1 MIGTRSAPLA
11 IVWVLIESR
20 ISGLFVGAAVG
31 DALGAPFEF
40 RPAGTYKKRFPSPV
54 LGGCGELIGGGGFN
68 WAPGEF
74 TDDTQMA
81 MVLAESMLANG
92 LRLEPDHVFSAW
104 REWADVAVDVGST
117 TRHALS
123 FERWQDVTHRNPAM
137 TAANG
142 ALMRTFPLAVPNI
155 DEGLRREWTLQQ
167 ASLTHAHPD
176 AGFGAWLGVAMM
188 RAAIEDN
195 DPFAALGVELDRLPR
210 ESHEK
215 FSPLLSEEWSPST
228 ATIGNGS
235 VWGCLAGAVWA
246 VRGASTY
253 EDAVVR
259 AVNLGDDADTVACV
273 AGAIAGAMFSEQAIP
288 SRWLAYVHG
297 TALGKTYR
305 LEDLENVARSLAGMS
320 PPRPQKERV
329 VGPIE
334 VFPGLHAANRAGAET
349 VPTDWAVI
357 SLCRTE
363 GFFSGHDVRRQ
374 SYLLDNSNGNPHLD
388 HAVADVVNSI
398 DELLAEGRVVVV
410 HCEGGRSRTCL
421 ALKAWWMKTTGGSH
435 EEARKWLRENWHMC
449 TDHNTSFTDFLD
461 RYTPK

>member
-1 MIGTRSAPLA
+1 
-11 IVWVLIESR
+11 
-20 ISGLFVGAAVG
+20 
-31 DALGAPFEF
+31 LGAPFEF
-40 RPAGTYKKRFPSPV
+40 RPAGAYKKRFPSPV
-54 LGGCGELIGGGGFN
+54 LGGSGELIGGGGFN

-81 MVLAESMLANG
+81 MVLAESLLANG
-92 LRLEPDHVFSAW
+92 LQLEPDHVFSSW
-104 REWADVAVDVGST
+104 REWAADAVDVGST

-142 ALMRTFPLAVPNI
+142 ALMRVFPLVLLDI

-176 AGFGAWLGVAMM
+176 AGLGAWLGVAMM
-188 RAAIEDN
+188 RAAIEER
-195 DPFAALGVELDRLPR
+195 DPFDTLSAELEHLPK
-210 ESHEK
+210 ESREK
-215 FSPLLSEEWSPST
+215 FAPLLATTWSP
-228 ATIGNGS
+228 ATDSIGNGS

-246 VRGASTY
+246 VRGATDY

-273 AGAIAGAMFSEQAIP
+273 AGAIAGAMFTEQAIP

-297 TALGKTYR
+297 TALGNTYR

-320 PPRPQKERV
+320 PPRPQKESV

-334 VFPGLHAANRAGAET
+334 VFPGLYAANRAGAET

-363 GFFSGHDVRRQ
+363 GFFVGHSVRRQ
-374 SYLLDNSNGNPHLD
+374 SYILDNSHGNPKLH
-388 HAVADVVNSI
+388 HVVSDVVNSI
-398 DELLAEGRVVVV
+398 DELLAEGRQVVV

-421 ALKAWWMKTTGGSH
+421 ALKAWWMKTTGAPH
-435 EEARKWLRENWHMC
+435 AEAELWLRERWHMC
-449 TDHNTSFTDFLD
+449 SDHNDSFTEFLD
-461 RYTPK
+461 RYKPR

>member
-1 MIGTRSAPLA
+1 MVEA
-11 IVWVLIESR
+11 SR
-20 ISGLFVGAAVG
+20 LTGLLVGAAVG

-40 RPAGTYKKRFPSPV
+40 MPAGSYAKRFPRPV
-54 LGGCGELIGGGGFN
+54 RGGIGELIGGGGFN

-81 MVLAESMLANG
+81 IVLAESLLANDHT
-92 LRLEPDHVFSAW
+92 LSRDHVFESW
-104 REWADVAVDVGST
+104 RGWAADARDVGST

-123 FERWQDVTHRNPAM
+123 FTRWQDVTHRNPAM

-142 ALMRTFPLAVPNI
+142 ALMRAFPLALLDV
-155 DEGLRREWTLQQ
+155 DSGTRKQWTLQQ
-167 ASLTHAHPD
+167 AELTHAHPD
-176 AGFGAWLGVAMM
+176 AAFGAWLGVAMM
-188 RAAIEDN
+188 RAAIDQQ
-195 DPFAALGVELDRLPR
+195 DPFSALNDELRQLPS
-210 ESHEK
+210 ESYEV
-215 FSPLLSEEWSPST
+215 FSPLLDESWKPSGSV
-228 ATIGNGS
+228 IGNSS

-246 VRGASTY
+246 VRGARSF

-273 AGAIAGAMFSEQAIP
+273 AGAIAGAMFTEQAIP

-297 TALGKTYR
+297 AVHGKRYR
-305 LEDLENVARSLAGMS
+305 LEDLENLAMS
-320 PPRPQKERV
+320 IAGKPVPKPQKEAV

-349 VPTDWAVI
+349 APTDWAVV

-363 GFFSGHDVRRQ
+363 GFFAGHEVRRQ
-374 SYLLDNSNGNPHLD
+374 SYVLDNSHGNPKLHD
-388 HAVADVVNSI
+388 AVSDVVDTI
-398 DELLAEGRVVVV
+398 DELLAEGRQVVV

-435 EEARKWLRENWHMC
+435 DEARDWLRENWHMC
-449 TDHNTSFTDFLD
+449 ADHNSSFTDYLD
-461 RYTPK
+461 RYKPQ

>member
-1 MIGTRSAPLA
+1 MVLA
-11 IVWVLIESR
+11 SRVTGVL
-20 ISGLFVGAAVG
+20 VGAAIG

-40 RPAGTYKKRFPSPV
+40 RPAGTYKKRFSSPV
-54 LGGCGELIGGGGFN
+54 LGGSGELIGGGGFN

-81 MVLAESMLANG
+81 MVLAESLLVNG
-92 LRLEPDHVFSAW
+92 LRFDPDHVFSSW
-104 REWADVAVDVGST
+104 REWAADAVDVGST

-123 FERWQDVTHRNPAM
+123 FESWQDVTHRNPAM

-142 ALMRTFPLAVPNI
+142 ALMRVFPLALLDI
-155 DEGLRREWTLQQ
+155 DEVLRREWTLQQ

-188 RAAIEDN
+188 RAAIEES
-195 DPFAALGVELDRLPR
+195 DPFEALSEELEQLPNVSR
-210 ESHEK
+210 EK
-215 FSPLLSEEWSPST
+215 FAPLLSKTWAPSSES
-228 ATIGNGS
+228 IGNGS

-246 VRGASTY
+246 VRGATDY

-273 AGAIAGAMFSEQAIP
+273 AGAIAGAIFTEQAIP

-297 TALGKTYR
+297 TALGNTYR

-320 PPRPQKERV
+320 PPRPQKESV

-334 VFPGLHAANRAGAET
+334 VFPGLYAANRAGAET
-349 VPTDWAVI
+349 VPADWAVI

-363 GFFSGHDVRRQ
+363 GFFVRHGVRRQ
-374 SYLLDNSNGNPHLD
+374 SYVLDNSHGNPKLH
-388 HAVADVVNSI
+388 HVVSDVVNSI
-398 DELLAEGRVVVV
+398 DELLAEGRKVVV

-421 ALKAWWMKTTGGSH
+421 ALKAWWMKTNGGSH
-435 EEARKWLRENWHMC
+435 AEARSWLKERWHMC
-449 TDHNTSFTDFLD
+449 ADHNASFTDFLD
-461 RYTPK
+461 RYKPGD

>member
-1 MIGTRSAPLA
+1 M
-11 IVWVLIESR
+11 
-20 ISGLFVGAAVG
+20 G

-40 RPAGTYKKRFPSPV
+40 RPAGTYKQRFPSPV
-54 LGGCGELIGGGGFN
+54 LGGSGELTGGGGFN

-81 MVLAESMLANG
+81 MVLAESLLANG
-92 LRLEPDHVFSAW
+92 LQLDPDHLFSSW
-104 REWADVAVDVGST
+104 RLWSADAVDVGST

-123 FERWQDVTHRNPAM
+123 FGRWQDVTHPNPAM

-142 ALMRTFPLAVPNI
+142 ALMRVFPLALLDI

-188 RAAIEDN
+188 RAAIEGN
-195 DPFAALGVELDRLPR
+195 DPFDALAAELEQLPK
-210 ESHEK
+210 ESREK
-215 FSPLLSEEWSPST
+215 FSPLLSKAWSPST
-228 ATIGNGS
+228 ETIGNGS

-246 VRGASTY
+246 VRGATTY

-273 AGAIAGAMFSEQAIP
+273 AGAIAGAMFTEQAIP

-305 LEDLENVARSLAGMS
+305 LEDLEIVAQSLAGMS
-320 PPRPQKERV
+320 PPPPEKESV

-349 VPTDWAVI
+349 VPSDWAVI

-363 GFFSGHDVRRQ
+363 GFFVGHGVRRQ
-374 SYLLDNSNGNPHLD
+374 SYLLDNSLANPQLGQ
-388 HAVADVVNSI
+388 AVADVVDTI
-398 DELLAEGRVVVV
+398 DVLLAEGRNVVV

-435 EEARKWLRENWHMC
+435 AEAKSWLGERWHMC
-449 TDHNTSFTDFLD
+449 SDHNASFSEFLD
-461 RYTPK
+461 RYKPT